1 MKSFLFP
8 FITCID
14 QIIFLEKQLWGT
26 ASTITMNISLTKDR
40 SKNII
45 GASIIHIQQ
54 AFEKNSKNRS

>member
-1 MKSFLFP
+1 MKPFLFA
-8 FITCID
+8 FITGID
-14 QIIFLEKQLWGT
+14 QIIFLEEQLWGT

-45 GASIIHIQQ
+45 GTSIIHIQQ